1 MTAQTVGRPRRN
13 KPYTRVNYNLDTSIR
28 SLLTQMAERKGRNEG
43 SQVERLI
50 LQGEAIDR
58 LVNRQEPITISSIE
72 KEITE
77 IWESLSREE
86 TNGTE

>member
-1 MTAQTVGRPRRN
+1 M
-13 KPYTRVNYNLDTSIR
+13 S
-28 SLLTQMAERKGRNEG
+28 ERKGRNEG

-58 LVNRQEPITISSIE
+58 LVNRQEPITVASIE

-77 IWESLSREE
+77 IWESLSHED
-86 TNGTE
+86 TEAKP